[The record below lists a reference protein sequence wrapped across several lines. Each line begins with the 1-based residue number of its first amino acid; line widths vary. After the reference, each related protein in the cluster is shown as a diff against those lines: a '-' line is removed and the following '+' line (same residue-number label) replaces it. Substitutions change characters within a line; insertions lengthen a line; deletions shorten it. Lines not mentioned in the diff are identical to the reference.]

1 MMSTPLSRAV
11 VIDSQRMVVR
21 IDQGKGRKDRY
32 VMLSP
37 RLLESLRQYWK
48 RFRPT
53 DVLFFGRKRDRPVA
67 CVTVQHVFRRAGR
80 EVGITK
86 RVTPHVLRHSFA
98 THLLEAGVD
107 LRTIQALLGHRSLQT
122 TAVYTHVSAGT
133 IHAAT
138 RHVDLLS
145 FPREAA
151 PSP

>member
-1 MMSTPLSRAV
+1 
-11 VIDSQRMVVR
+11 MVVR
-21 IDQGKGRKDRY
+21 VDQGKGRKDRY

-37 RLLESLRQYWK
+37 RLLELLRLYWK

-53 DVLFFGRKRDRPVA
+53 DTLFFGRKRHRPTA
-67 CVTVQHVFRRAGR
+67 CITVQHVVRLAGR
-80 EVGITK
+80 QAGITK

-122 TAVYTHVSAGT
+122 TALYTHVSAGA

-145 FPREAA
+145 FPKETAGT
-151 PSP
+151 P